1 MSKKELNEEAE
12 LEKNKNIIKNAFFL
26 FSGIAFGLILSLF
39 LNYNKVSISKK
50 SVDKELYNPISE
62 TYQLLSKKY
71 YKDVDKNTLIDGAL
85 TGMMAA
91 LGDKHSVYFD
101 KESKESF
108 ETELSGEYY
117 GIGAEIKQIEDE
129 VIIYKVFDD
138 SPAKKA
144 GLKNGDVLLKIDKED
159 LDGKNPTEVASILRS
174 KKKETSTIVVRR
186 DNEELAIKV
195 TKDNVTLL
203 SVSSEM
209 LDDNIGYVIVSIFGD
224 QTYEQFKTALD
235 ELEEKG
241 MESLIIDLR
250 GNSGGYLTTVTR
262 MMSDFVPED
271 TVIYQMKKKGKIEKY
286 TSLNDNVKNYKVVI
300 LIDQESA
307 SASEIMAS
315 TMQNEYGAVLV
326 GKTTYGKGTV
336 QETADLSNGTLI
348 KYTIEEWLTSK
359 GKSINDKGVDPD
371 YEVDLS
377 ENFKNNPSIDN
388 DDQLQKAIEV
398 AKE

>member
-1 MSKKELNEEAE
+1 MNKKQLNEEAE

-326 GKTTYGKGTV
+326 GKITYGKGTV

>member
-1 MSKKELNEEAE
+1 MNKKQLNEEAE